1 MLTNK
6 KLRTLLIALPAITL
20 MACSSGP
27 SEEELEAERRNAEA
41 IAQQQV
47 QQEREAAAAA
57 EAQAEAAA
65 AEQLQRA
72 RDMIAQEKAELES
85 NQTVYFDFDSAAIKS
100 EFFPVLRKHAEFLVK
115 NPGQNVVI
123 EGHTDSRGTPEY
135 NIALGESRAKTVE
148 TFFRNEGVS
157 GSQISVVSY
166 GEEKP
171 AVTGTSEY
179 AFAQNRRSVVV
190 YQ

>member
-6 KLRTLLIALPAITL
+6 KLRTLLIALPAITM

-27 SEEELEAERRNAEA
+27 SEDDLEAERNRVAQEQA
-41 IAQQQV
+41 QAQQQA
-47 QQEREAAAAA
+47 QQQAA
-57 EAQAEAAA
+57 EARAQAEAAA

-72 RDMIAQEKAELES
+72 KDMIAQEKASLES
-85 NQTVYFDFDSAAIKS
+85 QQTVFFDFDRSTIKS

-115 NPGQNVVI
+115 NQNQSVVI
-123 EGHTDSRGTPEY
+123 EGHTDNRGTPEY
-135 NIALGESRAKTVE
+135 NIALGERRAKAVE
-148 TFFRNEGVS
+148 TFLRNEGVR

-171 AVTGTSEY
+171 AVMGTSEY
-179 AFAQNRRSVVV
+179 AFAQNRRAVVV

>member
-27 SEEELEAERRNAEA
+27 SEDELEAERNRLADQQA
-41 IAQQQV
+41 QAQQQE
-47 QQEREAAAAA
+47 QQQAA
-57 EAQAEAAA
+57 EASARAEAAA
-65 AEQLQRA
+65 ADQLQRA
-72 RDMIAQEKAELES
+72 KDMVAQEKAALES
-85 NQTVYFDFDSAAIKS
+85 QQTIFFDFDRSTIKS
-100 EFFPVLRKHAEFLVK
+100 DFFPVLRKHAEFLV
-115 NPGQNVVI
+115 NNQNQSVVI

-135 NIALGESRAKTVE
+135 NIALGERRGKAVE
-148 TFFRNEGVS
+148 TFLQNEGVRS
-157 GSQISVVSY
+157 SQISVVSY

-171 AVTGTSEY
+171 SVMGASEY
-179 AFAQNRRSVVV
+179 AFAQNRRAVVV

>member
-6 KLRTLLIALPAITL
+6 KFRTLLIALPAITL
-20 MACSSGP
+20 MACSSAP
-27 SEEELEAERRNAEA
+27 EEDAAALEAERNRIAAEQQ
-41 IAQQQV
+41 AQA
-47 QQEREAAAAA
+47 EREAAQQK
-57 EAQAEAAA
+57 AQAEAAA

-85 NQTVYFDFDSAAIKS
+85 QQTVYFDFDRASIKS

-115 NPGQNVVI
+115 NSDQSVVI

-135 NIALGESRAKTVE
+135 NIALGERRAQAVE
-148 TFFRNEGVS
+148 TFLRNEGVS

-171 AVTGTSEY
+171 AVMGSSEY
-179 AFAQNRRSVVV
+179 AFAQNRRAVVV